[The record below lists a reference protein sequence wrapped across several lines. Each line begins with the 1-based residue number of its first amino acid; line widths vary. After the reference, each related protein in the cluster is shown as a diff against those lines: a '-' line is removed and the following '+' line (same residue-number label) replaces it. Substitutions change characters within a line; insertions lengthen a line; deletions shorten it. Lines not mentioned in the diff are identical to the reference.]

1 MSEETLATPLTEDE
15 LQSLCWIAAVA
26 TRIAIP
32 VAHLDK
38 LLGAGYIIETVTGPV
53 LTDLGEYVLGREV
66 DGKGGQPNARRVH
79 PTGP

>member
-1 MSEETLATPLTEDE
+1 MSEETLATPLTED
-15 LQSLCWIAAVA
+15 AVA